1 MSFLSDLAKGF
12 VRSAVNQIGRDGG
25 KVISNKLYGD
35 NHSTPIR
42 NISTTDSGIYID
54 DITSEP
60 ISDIDLRNRIKEEGF
75 KISYNTSNIGILLKI
90 WGYILGI
97 IISSIFYSIYHI
109 LIILPSILFLWI
121 IIQKYKAS
129 CVCVF
134 RYGKTGIYTQDR
146 RYKNGKRITGYKR
159 EKISFLI
166 PANLKEKR
174 IIIGITMLY
183 AILAIAMPILGY
195 MIYGLFK

>member
-12 VRSAVNQIGRDGG
+12 VRSAVNQVGRDGG
-25 KVISNKLYGD
+25 KVISNKLYG
-35 NHSTPIR
+35 NKHSTPIK
-42 NISTTDSGIYID
+42 NISTTGTGIYVN
-54 DITSEP
+54 DITNEP
-60 ISDIDLRNRIKEEGF
+60 ISDFDLRNRIKEEGF

-146 RYKNGKRITGYKR
+146 RYKNGERITGYKR

-166 PANLKEKR
+166 PANLKEKK
-174 IIIGITMLY
+174 IITCITILY
-183 AILAIAMPILGY
+183 VILAIAMPILGY
-195 MIYGLFK
+195 IIYGLFK

>member
-12 VRSAVNQIGRDGG
+12 VRSAVNQVGRDGG
-25 KVISNKLYGD
+25 KVISNKLYG
-35 NHSTPIR
+35 NKHSTPIK
-42 NISTTDSGIYID
+42 NISTTGTGIYVN
-54 DITSEP
+54 DITNEP

-146 RYKNGKRITGYKR
+146 RYKNGERITGYKR
-159 EKISFLI
+159 EKSHS
-166 PANLKEKR
+166 
-174 IIIGITMLY
+174 
-183 AILAIAMPILGY
+183 
-195 MIYGLFK
+195 